1 MKNCD
6 VDKIYEIF
14 GDDYKVK
21 ISPINIKDYKSIP
34 TYIDFLSCKDKLRDY
49 YHIPD
54 NEKLIVFQIEI
65 NKNNNRSLVNQV
77 EYVVFDEKKNI
88 LDLSVCSDEPITIYY
103 GITEPSA
110 LDIPLISRFDEIG
123 VDIFDIHDDFFNKIC
138 YSYSERNSDIIL
150 RDRVKDFY
158 QNYSLCDSNCEY
170 NKIDIQNMTI
180 NCNCSVKNEIN
191 IEIEEPTFN
200 KIIYGIFENSTFG
213 VIKCYE
219 SVFFLN
225 KKGNIG
231 FWMFTIFT
239 ILNIP
244 LIIHYIIYKDISIK
258 NYIKEKIKKYH
269 YLEILNNPSKKKN
282 DNNVKDFQNKNK
294 KSRKNNKKLIKNDS
308 SSFSTL
314 RKLENLWYN
323 LKENSNENCKKKN
336 NNQSQITK
344 FSNSYFIINN
354 INKSNTFSNY
364 NNNQTLNNSYLQ
376 NDINYY
382 TYPKQMKKKIMNLK
396 KNNSSFSTTHELDK
410 TDENYFI
417 NSSFLSEYLFID
429 NYYEAIKHEKR
440 NFIKIFFVMLLLE
453 EQVINTLCFLSPF
466 EIKSIHIC
474 LLIFIYACNFALNT
488 FFYFSYKISEK
499 YHYKGNDK
507 YLFTLLNNISICL
520 ISTILS
526 NIIVRL
532 FKFLIDSKKDIIES
546 FKEEEKK
553 MRKYKIF
560 FVNELKKKYI
570 FFKFEKI
577 FKLLRIKVIIFII
590 SELLLLMFFS
600 YFATAFCEIYKSTQ
614 IAWLIDCI
622 NSFVMSI
629 IIEILYSLV
638 MSVLYTYS
646 LRKRNKLIYKIVTIL
661 I

>member
-1 MKNCD
+1 
-6 VDKIYEIF
+6 
-14 GDDYKVK
+14 
-21 ISPINIKDYKSIP
+21 
-34 TYIDFLSCKDKLRDY
+34 
-49 YHIPD
+49 
-54 NEKLIVFQIEI
+54 
-65 NKNNNRSLVNQV
+65 
-77 EYVVFDEKKNI
+77 
-88 LDLSVCSDEPITIYY
+88 
-103 GITEPSA
+103 
-110 LDIPLISRFDEIG
+110 
-123 VDIFDIHDDFFNKIC
+123 
-138 YSYSERNSDIIL
+138 
-150 RDRVKDFY
+150 
-158 QNYSLCDSNCEY
+158 
-170 NKIDIQNMTI
+170 
-180 NCNCSVKNEIN
+180 
-191 IEIEEPTFN
+191 
-200 KIIYGIFENSTFG
+200 
-213 VIKCYE
+213 
-219 SVFFLN
+219 
-225 KKGNIG
+225 
-231 FWMFTIFT
+231 
-239 ILNIP
+239 
-244 LIIHYIIYKDISIK
+244 
-258 NYIKEKIKKYH
+258 
-269 YLEILNNPSKKKN
+269 
-282 DNNVKDFQNKNK
+282 
-294 KSRKNNKKLIKNDS
+294 
-308 SSFSTL
+308 
-314 RKLENLWYN
+314 
-323 LKENSNENCKKKN
+323 
-336 NNQSQITK
+336 
-344 FSNSYFIINN
+344 
-354 INKSNTFSNY
+354 
-364 NNNQTLNNSYLQ
+364 
-376 NDINYY
+376 
-382 TYPKQMKKKIMNLK
+382 MNLK

-532 FKFLIDSKKDIIES
+532 FKFLIDSKKDIIQS